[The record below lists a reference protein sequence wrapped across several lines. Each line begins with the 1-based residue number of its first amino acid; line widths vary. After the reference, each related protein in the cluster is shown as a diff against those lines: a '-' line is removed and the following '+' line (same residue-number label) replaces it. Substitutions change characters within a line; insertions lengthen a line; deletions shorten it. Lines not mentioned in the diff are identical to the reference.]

1 MKTSVTITRKPE
13 VVGIPITEM
22 KDGDIGEILA
32 HEHGLGFPVLVGEL
46 LFNIQGAYF
55 INSQIRG
62 TYFWPKNYEP
72 FSSVIHS
79 MRVRLLGSGD
89 SFTITRTE

>member
-46 LFNIQGAYF
+46 VFNIQGAYF
-55 INSQIRG
+55 INSQIKG
-62 TYFWPKNYEP
+62 TYFWQNN
-72 FSSVIHS
+72 FSFMIRC
-79 MRVRLLGSGD
+79 MRVRLLEPGD